1 MANAPSGSINAG
13 LAAPR
18 IRGKSAAIPFFA
30 TVGQVYAVL

>member
-1 MANAPSGSINAG
+1 MTAG

-30 TVGQVYAVL
+30 TVGLVSAML